1 MITFYFMLAISWG
14 MAAIVTG
21 FVFVPKFRE
30 MQFTSA
36 YEGGLKAIIWTDVIQ
51 AVVMFIGLFAV
62 IIQGLVTLG
71 GWKRT
76 FARASRGGR
85 IELDSFDPRT
95 RHTIWSLLIGGF
107 FNSFATFAFNQAQIQ
122 RYMCIHSTRGA
133 KQALLINAV
142 GSGILILLSVF
153 IGIIVYA
160 YYADC
165 DPYTAKQIQEI
176 DQILPYF
183 VMEVLSDKKGLP
195 GVFLACVFSGSL
207 STISSGLNSLAAV
220 IIEDFYKG
228 LMGRK
233 LTDQRQVSYIWYSA
247 IAVSTVV
254 LVGIIVSYLTR
265 SLESEE
271 IDPKL
276 IIPISDVCYCLLPKQ
291 WRKRRECGIEDEAY
305 RKKQVPLFEYF
316 HS

>member
-85 IELDSFDPRT
+85 IELDRRDP
-95 RHTIWSLLIGGF
+95 
-107 FNSFATFAFNQAQIQ
+107 
-122 RYMCIHSTRGA
+122 
-133 KQALLINAV
+133 
-142 GSGILILLSVF
+142 F
-153 IGIIVYA
+153 IDLY
-160 YYADC
+160 
-165 DPYTAKQIQEI
+165 
-176 DQILPYF
+176 
-183 VMEVLSDKKGLP
+183 S
-195 GVFLACVFSGSL
+195 
-207 STISSGLNSLAAV
+207 
-220 IIEDFYKG
+220 
-228 LMGRK
+228 
-233 LTDQRQVSYIWYSA
+233 VSYIWYSA